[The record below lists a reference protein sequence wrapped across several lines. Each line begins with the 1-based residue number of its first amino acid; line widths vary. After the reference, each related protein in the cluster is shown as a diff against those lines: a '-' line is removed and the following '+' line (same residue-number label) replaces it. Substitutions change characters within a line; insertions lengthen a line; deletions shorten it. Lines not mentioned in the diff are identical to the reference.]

1 MCIFSFRWSFWSR
14 EYSVRNFHDC
24 HHPRF
29 MFLPSFIPW
38 VWLIFRWILQKIWPP
53 FLPVVIEIGHFWLKR
68 PTIYRFSLGRGAGMW
83 WVSSWLEFTR
93 VSNSNFDSNST
104 LFRVYRELVTRTH
117 SYPADFQ
124 KTRWLTQ
131 LDDFDS
137 SSTRVCQKLRSRRVL
152 LSLLIYFTTEI
163 NRFELSITDFP
174 GCWTNVHLLKQ
185 KLKKIDPNF
194 FKTIKKPESNSS
206 FDSNF
211 TRTRRI
217 FSKFYEL
224 ETRTHSKHTQFQ
236 KTRDSNSLAT
246 YYISKDSWLSIWL
259 DKRVKNSLTTF
270 QLVT

>member
-1 MCIFSFRWSFWSR
+1 MRR
-14 EYSVRNFHDC
+14 
-24 HHPRF
+24 
-29 MFLPSFIPW
+29 
-38 VWLIFRWILQKIWPP
+38 
-53 FLPVVIEIGHFWLKR
+53 
-68 PTIYRFSLGRGAGMW
+68 
-83 WVSSWLEFTR
+83 VSSWLEFTR
-93 VSNSNFDSNST
+93 VLNSNFDSNST

-163 NRFELSITDFP
+163 HRFKLNLTDFP
-174 GCWTNVHLLKQ
+174 FSRAYVRFLKQ
-185 KLKKIDPNF
+185 KLQKIDPKF
-194 FKTIKKPESNSS
+194 WKIIEKLESNSS

-211 TRTRRI
+211 TRTRLI

-246 YYISKDSWLSIWL
+246 
-259 DKRVKNSLTTF
+259 
-270 QLVT
+270 